1 MYYYP
6 VLQFLKLSAQI
17 VSPTVMAIDT
27 SSQDSIAKL
36 IHFTQD
42 TVFLGEAVIRPYRNY
57 ESFKRAF
64 INLEIDKQLEN
75 DMISKGQMI
84 RKQIEMGANPDM
96 DAFSNYRNR
105 YTYNLIRSNGVVL
118 FSTEP
123 GKGVPL
129 IPLIKKM
136 VNEK

>member
-1 MYYYP
+1 
-6 VLQFLKLSAQI
+6 
-17 VSPTVMAIDT
+17 MAIDL
-27 SSQDSIAKL
+27 SSQDSISKL
-36 IHFTQD
+36 IHLTYD
-42 TVFLGEAVIRPYRNY
+42 TVFLDEAVIRPYKNY

-64 INLEIDKQLEN
+64 VNLEIDKQLEN

-96 DAFSNYRNR
+96 DAFANYRNR
-105 YTYNLIRSNGVVL
+105 FTYNLIRSNGVVL

-136 VNEK
+136 VDK